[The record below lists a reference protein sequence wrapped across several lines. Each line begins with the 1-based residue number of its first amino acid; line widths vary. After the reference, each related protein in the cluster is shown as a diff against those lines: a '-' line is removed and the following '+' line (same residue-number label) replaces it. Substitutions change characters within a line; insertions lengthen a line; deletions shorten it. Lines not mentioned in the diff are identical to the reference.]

1 MKNTKVISA
10 FPGTGKTY
18 CYNKL
23 KEIGISVLDSDSS
36 EFSWIKDE
44 NGNNTTERNPDFP
57 DNYIKHIKENIGKV
71 SIIFVSSHDIVR
83 EAMSKESID
92 FILVYPTIHSKWIYE
107 RRYRERGSSE
117 SFIDMMDK
125 NFDKFI
131 EGMSKDKKHQR
142 IELYGNQT
150 ISDIFK
156 YGYCNAISKEECPSF
171 VAHNGCDVIGC
182 NIDCAWCNHIL
193 QLLID

>member
-1 MKNTKVISA
+1 MWIKERRFNNMKNTKVISA

-23 KEIGISVLDSDSS
+23 KELGITILDSDSS

-83 EAMSKESID
+83 EAMTKENID
-92 FILVYPTIHSKWIYE
+92 FILVYIVNGYMKKDIEEEEVVNHS
-107 RRYRERGSSE
+107 
-117 SFIDMMDK
+117 
-125 NFDKFI
+125 
-131 EGMSKDKKHQR
+131 
-142 IELYGNQT
+142 
-150 ISDIFK
+150 
-156 YGYCNAISKEECPSF
+156 
-171 VAHNGCDVIGC
+171 
-182 NIDCAWCNHIL
+182 
-193 QLLID
+193 